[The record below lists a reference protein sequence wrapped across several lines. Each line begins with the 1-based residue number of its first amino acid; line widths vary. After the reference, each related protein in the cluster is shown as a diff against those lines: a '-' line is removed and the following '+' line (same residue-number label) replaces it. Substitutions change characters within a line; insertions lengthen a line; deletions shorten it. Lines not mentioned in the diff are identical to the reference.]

1 MTAFLIIGGLVMILA
16 GANALVEG
24 SSNVARRLGV
34 SEFVIGL
41 TIVGIGTS
49 SPEMVVSFISAAKG
63 NGDMAV
69 GNIVGS
75 NIFNILMILG
85 VTALIRPL
93 TISTHNLKRDV
104 STCIAASVLLVLPF
118 ALKLAGLA
126 EGLVITRWIGL
137 VFLALFVLYMYLCF
151 KQDSG
156 KQQEVQSDGRK
167 PGGWVVSTVMIVAG
181 LLLLVFG
188 GRFFVNGA
196 SALASAM
203 GLSDALIAITI
214 MAGGTSLPELAT
226 CVVAAVRKKGDLA
239 LGNVIG
245 SNISNIFLI
254 LGGSALI
261 SPLAMKGISMVDT
274 GLVIISS
281 VMIGIS
287 AFTFRKG
294 KLDRMEGALFL
305 AVYVLYIGYLVAGG
319 TNLWQSV

>member
-1 MTAFLIIGGLVMILA
+1 MMTALLIIGGLLMILV

-24 SSNVARRLGV
+24 AGNVARRLGV

-49 SPEMVVSFISAAKG
+49 SPEMVVSFISAAQG

-85 VTALIRPL
+85 LTALIRPL
-93 TISTHNLKRDV
+93 TISSHNLKRDV
-104 STCIAASVLLVLPF
+104 SACIAASLLLLLPF
-118 ALKLAGLA
+118 VLKLVGLA
-126 EGLVITRWIGL
+126 DGLVITRWIGL
-137 VFLALFVLYMYLCF
+137 VFIALFAFYMYLCF

-156 KQQEVQSDGRK
+156 KEEEGSSEGK
-167 PGGWVVSTVMIVAG
+167 KTGGWAVSTAMIVAG
-181 LLLLVFG
+181 LLLLIFG

-196 SALASAM
+196 SALASSL

-261 SPLAMKGISMVDT
+261 SPLAMEGISMVDI
-274 GLVIISS
+274 GLVVLSS
-281 VMIGIS
+281 VMVGIS

-294 KLDRMEGALFL
+294 RLDRVEGAIFL
-305 AVYVLYIGYLVAGG
+305 AAYILYIAYLVTGG
-319 TNLWQSV
+319 ANLW